1 MHGSRMFH
9 IPPQGPPNPYPARDG
24 EKGQVGD
31 PGRMGQDG
39 APGMV
44 GPRGDYGDT
53 PEELKVFTMLPTGR
67 NFGPL
72 AQKRLFC
79 RKCGIVT
86 QGLFFVCFRA
96 H

>member
-1 MHGSRMFH
+1 MVLECFISH
-9 IPPQGPPNPYPARDG
+9 PQGPPNPYPARDG

-53 PEELKVFTMLPTGR
+53 PEELKVGIMLPNWPKFR
-67 NFGPL
+67 PINS
-72 AQKRLFC
+72 KRLFC
-79 RKCGIVT
+79 RK
-86 QGLFFVCFRA
+86 
-96 H
+96 